1 MEESNFNGTMIAQ
14 LFNFLVMILLVVF
27 VIKIITKAKRAR
39 VLEEDIDDIRKRL
52 QEIENKL
59 DKKQ

>member
-1 MEESNFNGTMIAQ
+1 MIAQ